1 MTNNNNIQDNL
12 SEAPILPENKQIN
25 HDDDTLLPFDY
36 KRQEKSI
43 IKVVGVGG
51 GGGNAVKHMYTEG
64 IQDVSFLLINT
75 DRTALEGSSVPDRLQ
90 IGPGLGAGAKP
101 EVAKQYALESV
112 DDIRAAL
119 DDGTEMVFITAG
131 MGGGT
136 GTGAA
141 PIVAQVAKEMG
152 ILTVAIVTIPF
163 KFEGPR
169 KINMALKGVEE
180 IRQFVDALL
189 IVNNDRLINIYPD
202 LTFFNAFSK
211 ADDTLSIAA
220 RSISEIVTKEGYI
233 NLDFADVDTTL
244 RNSGV
249 AIISTGHG
257 EGEKRLTQ
265 AIKDAISSPL
275 LLGKDIHTAQHLLF
289 NICFSSQS
297 PATMQEMSEL
307 NDFVSQFENEGIEV
321 IWGAQVDDGLGEK
334 IKMIILAS
342 GFDMNDISTPSA
354 PEVTKEPIP
363 TPELSPNIDPCPT
376 QGSTP
381 INHTVSP
388 KPQPEENISPN
399 KEEVI
404 QQQPEIVEEEE
415 SIQTANNLEHID
427 VTTPNVPAQQEP
439 EIIETAFEQKNEN
452 ADVEQAHT
460 EQDTSEGLE
469 QNLNNEKIEDAPIIN
484 NPIQEVKQQTHTET
498 EAQDEQTVSVSA
510 PTTPAIQE
518 IQKPVTTTTT
528 STSYPKPKV
537 AKTIDEGIENIGR
550 YYGEEVAAG
559 FASQVARAA
568 YYTLDDSDL
577 DNETLIERL
586 EQLPAYNRRRSDLT
600 SLKQINYEDP
610 NSLAGPDGTIQ
621 FNH

>member
-1 MTNNNNIQDNL
+1 MQDNI
-12 SEAPILPENKQIN
+12 SSAPILPANKQIN

-75 DRTALEGSSVPDRLQ
+75 DRTALEGSSVPDKLQ

-101 EVAKQYALESV
+101 DVAKQYALESV

-321 IWGAQVDDGLGEK
+321 IWGAQVDDDLGEK

-342 GFDMNDISTPSA
+342 GFDMNDISAPSS
-354 PEVTKEPIP
+354 PETVKEQIP
-363 TPELSPNIDPCPT
+363 TPELSPNTDPF
-376 QGSTP
+376 SMR
-381 INHTVSP
+381 NNSSP
-388 KPQPEENISPN
+388 NTTITNRSQPEEIITPTIK
-399 KEEVI
+399 KEEEPQMVSDEIAPTHEEDKSEPQDITPVI
-404 QQQPEIVEEEE
+404 SEGHEDSTIDTTATLTQEEPQTDPKVQQQPEPETEDVPEKDPNQEDLPI
-415 SIQTANNLEHID
+415 ID
-427 VTTPNVPAQQEP
+427 NPEQEVNHTQK
-439 EIIETAFEQKNEN
+439 EIFDGQP
-452 ADVEQAHT
+452 
-460 EQDTSEGLE
+460 
-469 QNLNNEKIEDAPIIN
+469 APISTHN
-484 NPIQEVKQQTHTET
+484 NPPV
-498 EAQDEQTVSVSA
+498 
-510 PTTPAIQE
+510 QE
-518 IQKPVTTTTT
+518 IPKPITNSPSSVT
-528 STSYPKPKV
+528 YPKPKV

-559 FASQVARAA
+559 FATQVARAA

-621 FNH
+621 FNN

>member
-1 MTNNNNIQDNL
+1 MQDNL
-12 SEAPILPENKQIN
+12 SAAPILPENKQIN

-321 IWGAQVDDGLGEK
+321 IWGAQVEDSLGEK

-342 GFDMNDISTPSA
+342 GFDMNDISTSSA
-354 PEVTKEPIP
+354 PEVVKEQIP

-376 QGSTP
+376 IDTP
-381 INHTVSP
+381 TINHTISP
-388 KPQPEENISPN
+388 KPKPEENISPN

-404 QQQPEIVEEEE
+404 QQQPVIVEKEETTE
-415 SIQTANNLEHID
+415 TANSAEVLEITTQEAPDLQELRTID
-427 VTTPNVPAQQEP
+427 TTS
-439 EIIETAFEQKNEN
+439 EQKNEDEVVLQTHIEKVTSEDQKRN
-452 ADVEQAHT
+452 NE
-460 EQDTSEGLE
+460 EIQDTPVID
-469 QNLNNEKIEDAPIIN
+469 KPIL
-484 NPIQEVKQQTHTET
+484 EVKQQTQTET
-498 EAQDEQTVSVSA
+498 EAQYEQNVSVPASNS
-510 PTTPAIQE
+510 PAIQE
-518 IQKPVTTTTT
+518 IPKSVTTPS
-528 STSYPKPKV
+528 STPPYPKPKV
-537 AKTIDEGIENIGR
+537 AKTIDEGIENISR

-559 FASQVARAA
+559 IATQAARAA